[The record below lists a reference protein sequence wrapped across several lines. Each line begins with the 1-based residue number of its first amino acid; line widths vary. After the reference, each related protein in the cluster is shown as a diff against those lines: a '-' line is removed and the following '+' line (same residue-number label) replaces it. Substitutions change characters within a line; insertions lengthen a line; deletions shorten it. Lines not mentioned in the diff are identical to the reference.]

1 MATVKK
7 GKLDTF
13 AFGVAAGILGAAV
26 GFVVFGFL
34 IAQINGQTFA
44 RFFETLV
51 QGSDIFHD
59 KLVTVS
65 ILFYV
70 ILFFFM
76 IRQDYY
82 NFCKGLLAV
91 VIVSV
96 PVAIYLY

>member
-1 MATVKK
+1 MAAVRK
-7 GKLDTF
+7 GRFDTF
-13 AFGVAAGILGAAV
+13 AYGVAAGIIGAGV

-34 IAQINGQTFA
+34 IAQLNGQTFG
-44 RFFETLV
+44 RFIETLV

-65 ILFYV
+65 ILFDV
-70 ILFFFM
+70 ILFFVM
-76 IRQDYY
+76 IRQEYY
-82 NFCKGLLAV
+82 NFCKGILAV

>member
-13 AFGVAAGILGAAV
+13 AFGLAAGILGAAA

-34 IAQINGQTFA
+34 IAQLNGQTFG
-44 RFFETLV
+44 RFFQTLV

-65 ILFYV
+65 ILFDV
-70 ILFFFM
+70 ILFFVM
-76 IRQDYY
+76 IRQEYY

>member
-1 MATVKK
+1 MATVRK

-13 AFGVAAGILGAAV
+13 AYGLAAGILGAGL
-26 GFVVFGFL
+26 GFLVFGFI
-34 IAQINGQTFA
+34 IAQLNGQTFG
-44 RFFETLV
+44 RFIETLV

-65 ILFYV
+65 ILFDV
-70 ILFFFM
+70 ILFFVM
-76 IRQDYY
+76 IRQEYY

>member
-1 MATVKK
+1 MAPVKK

-13 AFGVAAGILGAAV
+13 AYGLIAGILGAGI

-34 IAQINGQTFA
+34 IAQINGQTFS
-44 RFFETLV
+44 RFIETLV
-51 QGSDIFHD
+51 QGTDIFHD

-65 ILFYV
+65 ILFDV
-70 ILFFFM
+70 ILFFVM
-76 IRQDYY
+76 IRKEYY

-96 PVAIYLY
+96 PIAIYLY

>member
-13 AFGVAAGILGAAV
+13 AYGLAAGILGAAL

-34 IAQINGQTFA
+34 IAQLNGQTFS
-44 RFFETLV
+44 RFFQTLV

-59 KLVTVS
+59 KLVTVG
-65 ILFYV
+65 ILFDV
-70 ILFFFM
+70 ILFFVM
-76 IRQDYY
+76 IRQEYY

-96 PVAIYLY
+96 PIAIYLY

>member
-13 AFGVAAGILGAAV
+13 AYGVAAGILGAAV
-26 GFVVFGFL
+26 GFVVFG
-34 IAQINGQTFA
+34 QTFS
-44 RFFETLV
+44 RFVETLV
-51 QGSDIFHD
+51 QGTEIFHD

-65 ILFYV
+65 ILFDV
-70 ILFFFM
+70 ILFFVM

>member
-13 AFGVAAGILGAAV
+13 AYGVAAGILGAAV

-34 IAQINGQTFA
+34 IAQINGQTFL
-44 RFFETLV
+44 RFIETLV

-65 ILFYV
+65 ILFDV
-70 ILFFFM
+70 ILFFVM
-76 IRQDYY
+76 IRQEYY